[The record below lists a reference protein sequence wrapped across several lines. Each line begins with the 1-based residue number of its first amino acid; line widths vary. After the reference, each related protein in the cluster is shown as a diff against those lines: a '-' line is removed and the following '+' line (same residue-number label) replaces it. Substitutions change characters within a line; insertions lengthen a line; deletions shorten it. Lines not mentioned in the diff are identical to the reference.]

1 MGDLSEHFSRF
12 EFGCRCGCE
21 FNSVDVELLRI
32 LEKDVR
38 GYYNKVVAVTSGCRC
53 FAWNDYVDGAEDS
66 LHLVSKAADI
76 IVEKTSVLAIYNHLN
91 EVYPD
96 KYGLGL
102 YSNFIH
108 IDVRPDRARWKG

>member
-21 FNSVDVELLRI
+21 FNSVDAELLHV

-53 FAWNDYVDGAEDS
+53 FAWNDYVDGTEDS

-76 IVEKTSVLAIYNHLN
+76 AVENTLTLA
-91 EVYPD
+91 VYHYLDNKFPD
-96 KYGLGL
+96 KYGIGL
-102 YSNFIH
+102 YDNWVH
-108 IDVRPDRARWKG
+108 IDVRPQRARW